1 MIAAGLPLWHLQ
13 ALAEGRPSVVR
24 WDPLPYSPIH
34 YDDINAQLAALL
46 DAATVPATIVNWAG
60 DVPVTVQQ
68 WSAYFADLLGVDAE
82 LQRRRRCPVHRVGS
96 VGDHTKRLSI
106 TGPCTVDWKVGFRDM
121 AARYFPD
128 RVRLSRYL
136 SAEQLL
142 DKAIAEGGHD
152 DFGPGDFREGLDVL
166 LDSLERDG
174 DLHPDT
180 DAAVMGDLCRR
191 LVNRL
196 EVERWYAEHPELSTM
211 SPILGPVDINGL
223 PRTGTT
229 ALADML
235 SLDPQFRSL
244 RGWEQSKPVPPPV
257 AGAGGSMIPAGRSS
271 YGCTSSVRPSRRP
284 CTSSKSTPPWR
295 TPRSSA
301 WHSMASR

>member
-1 MIAAGLPLWHLQ
+1 MTTSTRNWRRCSTRQP
-13 ALAEGRPSVVR
+13 
-24 WDPLPYSPIH
+24 
-34 YDDINAQLAALL
+34 
-46 DAATVPATIVNWAG
+46 VPATIVNWAG
-60 DVPVTVQQ
+60 DAPVTVQE
-68 WSAYFADLLGVDAE
+68 WSAYFAELLGVNAE
-82 LQRRRRCPVHRVGS
+82 LQVQEVPGASRGS

-121 AARYFPD
+121 AARYSQIGSDEP
-128 RVRLSRYL
+128 LL
-136 SAEQLL
+136 IAEQLL

-196 EVERWYAEHPELSTM
+196 KVERWYAEHPAVDDV
-211 SPILGPVDINGL
+211 PILGPVDINGL

-235 SLDPQFRSL
+235 SLDPQFRSPDRL
-244 RGWEQSKPVPPPV
+244 GTVE
-257 AGAGGSMIPAGRSS
+257 AGAAAGG
-271 YGCTSSVRPSRRP
+271 RPGAR
-284 CTSSKSTPPWR
+284 
-295 TPRSSA
+295 
-301 WHSMASR
+301 